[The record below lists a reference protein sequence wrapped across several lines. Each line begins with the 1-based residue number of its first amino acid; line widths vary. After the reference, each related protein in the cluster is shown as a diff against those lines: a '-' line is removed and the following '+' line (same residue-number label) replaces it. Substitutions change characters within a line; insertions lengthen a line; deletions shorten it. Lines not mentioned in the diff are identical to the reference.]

1 MGNVEKAVL
10 LSLSLHALAAAGIAL
25 LIEIRPSAPES
36 PSLEVSSVEL
46 SLGERDDEPVRNE
59 PGSEAALPEEPLP
72 APEDQKAPECAVAE
86 AISGNPAAPGTV
98 EIPVAEEPAVEMKI
112 EKAARNPTE
121 TEQKS
126 GAHQARVDAPARLQR
141 KINLKYPNSA
151 RRRSEQ
157 GLVKLNLTVDAFGA
171 VTEISVSV
179 SSGFPDLDAA
189 AVSALRSALFI
200 PAQRDGKPAES
211 SVELAVD
218 FKLR

>member
-1 MGNVEKAVL
+1 
-10 LSLSLHALAAAGIAL
+10 
-25 LIEIRPSAPES
+25 
-36 PSLEVSSVEL
+36 
-46 SLGERDDEPVRNE
+46 
-59 PGSEAALPEEPLP
+59 
-72 APEDQKAPECAVAE
+72 
-86 AISGNPAAPGTV
+86 
-98 EIPVAEEPAVEMKI
+98 MKI